1 MAVPKRRTS
10 KTRKNKRRSHDG
22 LTLPARAKC
31 AQCGEAKPPHRI
43 CRECGHYAGVLR
55 IEIADEA

>member
-1 MAVPKRRTS
+1 M
-10 KTRKNKRRSHDG
+10 
-22 LTLPARAKC
+22 PARAKC

-43 CRECGHYAGVLR
+43 CRECGHYAGALR